1 MAKRNKFQEM
11 KERAD
16 VLQDL
21 VNAMSW
27 TKEGV
32 ENNVQSWTEK
42 LGEAEAN
49 GEDTEWQEENLERYK
64 YRLSVIEEVEKM
76 MEKLL

>member
-1 MAKRNKFQEM
+1 MAKMNKFQEM

-32 ENNVQSWTEK
+32 ENNVQSWIEK

>member
-1 MAKRNKFQEM
+1 MAKMNKFQEM